1 MIYISQCDYQRNK
14 ILRYVV
20 VGVVIVV
27 VIVIVIVVVIV
38 IVIVI
43 VTVTVI
49 VCGAF
54 ILFRLAATTSRV
66 L

>member
-27 VIVIVIVVVIV
+27 VIVIVIVIV
-38 IVIVI
+38 T

>member
-20 VGVVIVV
+20 VGV
-27 VIVIVIVVVIV
+27 VIVVVIV

>member
-27 VIVIVIVVVIV
+27 VIVIVIV
-38 IVIVI
+38 IVI

>member
-27 VIVIVIVVVIV
+27 VIVIVIVIV
-38 IVIVI
+38 IVT